1 LHLISKL
8 VKLIGKGNEI
18 IQAKFEQEIYD
29 NGIDIVNRTSA
40 TAVKESKA
48 YIEAIIDVY
57 VRFFKFVDKAVN
69 REQGYMIA
77 LDRACSKIINDNV
90 IVQEGQ
96 RLTKSSELLARYCDL
111 ILHKYIFQKFY
122 GKLLAKRF
130 VDQQS
135 VLDDYEE
142 SLISKLKVSKLQRM
156 FQDIRL
162 STSLMEEYKE
172 YCANKQSTRISD
184 FSVMVLTSNSWR
196 FTVPA
201 IFYLPIEVLKLAL
214 DAHVAHLLAL
224 QPVYRDHYKNLRYI
238 AGIPAVFIMIA
249 MFPHRFY
256 STKVIRQ
263 RIRHQQQHQAIRR
276 IHSSIDSQSDD
287 SIPFNEQSTNTEP
300 HFFSTSHGSLDYEAD
315 EHDNVYINSN
325 DIPDDT
331 PPLFLGSSISTALA
345 TDRIMKFSL
354 DANLDKLKSKKLLV
368 LIKSLLPSPNNLPVT
383 HKQVLKRFG
392 RTSMFTTQYYCNHCS
407 NIVSTLKL
415 GAKICLTSDCIG
427 SQRTLNSNELTEVVT
442 VNIISR
448 LESILVRNIEV
459 LTGQTNHLFPPSDL
473 SRFEFYQEV
482 TKNKANENVIT
493 LILHSDAAPLVRS
506 NKQSLWPFY
515 TSIAELPPPIREY
528 KHNILTL
535 ALWASRVKPDPNIF
549 LDFMLFQLRALIERG
564 TSVFIGNI
572 EYRFVVRI
580 QCFIADLP
588 AKSLLLK
595 TINFNGRNACNY
607 CLSTGQYNN
616 EYRMVLYPYKLNNF
630 KTRTHDDFVRIAKH
644 VATESKRTGK
654 QVCIEG
660 IKGYSIL
667 LDVLNYPCSII
678 FDYMH
683 LVCIGHVPAVIRRWR
698 NYETK
703 DNLTLIDKK
712 LESLC
717 LPHNCHVRFKH
728 PIANVDNWKAKHGR
742 LFVLQV
748 GVPVLIDVIRPIYLA
763 HFSLYSIAITLLHS
777 PRNSAEIEL
786 ADKLLHYY
794 CSCASSVYDE
804 SIELYSLHSHLHL
817 SHQVKLHGGL
827 CFHSAF
833 AFESCIRYTQQRAH
847 GSRNLASQI
856 SYWQDMEAIFDRQCT
871 TIGKPICIDEIP
883 LDSKQMDE
891 YREPL
896 HTLLK
901 KYFPSSIESIKLY
914 KRFCLMNNNVYVRP
928 YISTRPCTADIY
940 CLVLFKEDNSYIV
953 KKQTQLPAADKSG
966 LVKIRFQKQIMIG
979 MIIREDECEKAGR
992 GLESAIRTDIESEAE
1007 VSHSTQNKLN
1017 QRKENQDPSLSSNH
1031 TKPATANVCVL
1042 PPFSALDVK
1051 DLENHQIPSSD
1062 SDSSDEIDL
1071 IDKMLEELNE
1081 INPSKKIVCNK
1092 KRKKKNQTAPAAKRL
1107 VATNSIVSDDNS
1119 TSVSTLNEI
1128 YKMLQRIESN
1138 CQANKIQLEQ
1148 LVVEQKRASNIVRLM
1163 FDNQKR
1169 IQKSFAKLQI
1179 HVPLVD
1185 PQDEDNEKSDTSN
1198 LVPFRKSLEWPIGS
1212 SDSVDVL
1219 LIPSDPTNKTRYAT
1233 KVLNIVFSREDLEN
1247 IQPDALPSDE
1257 RYHFVKGRI

>member
-1 LHLISKL
+1 MPFHH
-8 VKLIGKGNEI
+8 
-18 IQAKFEQEIYD
+18 QH
-29 NGIDIVNRTSA
+29 T
-40 TAVKESKA
+40 
-48 YIEAIIDVY
+48 
-57 VRFFKFVDKAVN
+57 
-69 REQGYMIA
+69 
-77 LDRACSKIINDNV
+77 
-90 IVQEGQ
+90 
-96 RLTKSSELLARYCDL
+96 
-111 ILHKYIFQKFY
+111 
-122 GKLLAKRF
+122 
-130 VDQQS
+130 
-135 VLDDYEE
+135 
-142 SLISKLKVSKLQRM
+142 
-156 FQDIRL
+156 
-162 STSLMEEYKE
+162 
-172 YCANKQSTRISD
+172 
-184 FSVMVLTSNSWR
+184 
-196 FTVPA
+196 
-201 IFYLPIEVLKLAL
+201 
-214 DAHVAHLLAL
+214 HVAHLLAL
-224 QPVYRDHYKNLRYI
+224 PPVYRDHYKNRRCSHI
-238 AGIPAVFIMIA
+238 VFI
-249 MFPHRFY
+249 
-256 STKVIRQ
+256 
-263 RIRHQQQHQAIRR
+263 QQKSFAREFAVNNNIKRYAR

-354 DANLDKLKSKKLLV
+354 DGNLDKLKSKKLLV

-442 VNIISR
+442 VNIVSR

-616 EYRMVLYPYKLNNF
+616 EYHMVLYPYKLNNF

-1169 IQKSFAKLQI
+1169 IQKSFAKLQV

-1219 LIPSDPTNKTRYAT
+1219 LIPSDPTNKTRYAKSNAT
-1233 KVLNIVFSREDLEN
+1233 QTSPTL
-1247 IQPDALPSDE
+1247 
-1257 RYHFVKGRI
+1257 Y